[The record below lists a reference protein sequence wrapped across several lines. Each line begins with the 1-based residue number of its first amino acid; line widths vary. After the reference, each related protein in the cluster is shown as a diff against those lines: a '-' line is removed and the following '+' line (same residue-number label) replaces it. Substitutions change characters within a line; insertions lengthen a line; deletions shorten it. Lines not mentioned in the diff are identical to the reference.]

1 MAPTIASSG
10 PELLARPNIDSSA
23 VSWMETNWM
32 FLSWAFAL
40 FGTGLLVARVKQRD
54 AYWYGWLAV
63 VMYCFHQSE
72 EHGYDFRG
80 WRYAFVPYMN
90 EGIGTALFASLCAE
104 GQSSCPLDPKMT
116 LYINTMMIWVGFSG
130 TMLAAPAY
138 PEKFLLAGSLSWDT
152 AVVNGLGGHVAP
164 AAASVSYNPGLVQ
177 SLVMV
182 PLGIFIIR
190 ASGRP
195 WLCLANGLGA
205 HIIAFGVG
213 INLMYRAGLPEAPA
227 MVVFDLLGGLA
238 LPLGLSYALN
248 PHTADAYK

>member
-1 MAPTIASSG
+1 
-10 PELLARPNIDSSA
+10 
-23 VSWMETNWM
+23 
-32 FLSWAFAL
+32 
-40 FGTGLLVARVKQRD
+40 
-54 AYWYGWLAV
+54 
-63 VMYCFHQSE
+63 
-72 EHGYDFRG
+72 
-80 WRYAFVPYMN
+80 MN

-227 MVVFDLLGGLA
+227 MIVFDLLGGLA
-238 LPLGLSYALN
+238 LPLGLSTMPSIRTRPTNTSITLSSDVLVRAGGVSRVTRL
-248 PHTADAYK
+248 HLHARLV